1 MKFPEGCV
9 YLCGRDSEITN
20 LTTRL
25 SILKDLGI
33 PVRVDLP
40 GVGENF
46 QDQGNN
52 AVVFNTSAEATGVA
66 VSQTFASPADIFGGD
81 LAEIANST
89 RNELPRW
96 ADQIVSAS
104 ADAGALLNKNAVET
118 VLRAQHDLIFG
129 EGATTL
135 AEYLIEAL
143 GDGTLISQFWTL
155 FPFSRGSVHLSS
167 AEVSKINEPK
177 IDPRFNLVDFD
188 LTAQIQTSKLAE
200 RLWKTGPLKSLT
212 SGRISPSL
220 DILPESATDT
230 QWREFIKTTC
240 EPTCPHT
247 TINEPAVP
255 RKTINKIKR
264 DASRQNSS

>member
-1 MKFPEGCV
+1 MET
-9 YLCGRDSEITN
+9 TN
-20 LTTRL
+20 LTTRR
-25 SILKDLGI
+25 SILKYLGI
-33 PVRVDLP
+33 PVRVNLP

-66 VSQTFASPADIFGGD
+66 LLQTFASPADIFGSD
-81 LAEIANST
+81 LAEIANSA

-104 ADAGALLNKNAVET
+104 GNAGAVLNKSAVET
-118 VLRAQHDLIFG
+118 VLRAQHDLMFG

-143 GDGTLISQFWTL
+143 GDGTLMSQFWTL
-155 FPFSRGSVHLSS
+155 FPFSRGSVHLAS
-167 AEVSKINEPK
+167 ANVSKINEPR

-200 RLWKTGPLKSLT
+200 RLWKTGSLSSLT

-220 DILPESATDT
+220 DVLPENATDT

-240 EPTCPHT
+240 EPTYP
-247 TINEPAVP
+247 PANNQLAYGP
-255 RKTINKIKR
+255 TRKKNKV
-264 DASRQNSS
+264 